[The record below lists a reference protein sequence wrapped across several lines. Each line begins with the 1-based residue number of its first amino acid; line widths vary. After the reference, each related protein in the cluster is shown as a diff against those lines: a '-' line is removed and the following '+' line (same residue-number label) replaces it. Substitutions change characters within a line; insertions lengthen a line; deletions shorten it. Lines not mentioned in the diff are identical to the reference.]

1 MSHAWVTKP
10 GEQHRFQALQAEAQ
24 RLYAEVLAIE
34 AAGGPDGCRICGRRE
49 PLTDEHT
56 PSKRAGNPMRAIKL
70 SIDDDRTAQT
80 GEVTWTEEFIQ
91 GGATTL
97 SLCASC
103 NNSTGR
109 WYNPDYV
116 TLAKHCAPLAR
127 PGNAGKLCD
136 VRLTIHPQRVL
147 KQALAT
153 IVATSQPGLTERYPH
168 LRAMLLDAEKASSV
182 SSLRLSLFLVASAAT
197 RSSGVAVLMSA
208 ETGSGRLIAEF
219 SCWPLGWLL
228 TFDSEAFEGATD
240 VSAWSEIGF
249 HEKLDIN
256 LKVPCQWAVSPYP
269 GDFSLPKAFNMAG
282 SGVGA
287 PSAEDLTGRSA

>member
-10 GEQHRFQALQAEAQ
+10 GEQHLVQAFQAEAQ

-34 AAGGPDGCRICGRRE
+34 AVGDPDACRICGLRE

-56 PSKRAGNPMRAIKL
+56 PSKKAGNPMRAIKL
-70 SIDDDRTAQT
+70 SIDDGRTAQT
-80 GEVTWTEEFIQ
+80 GEVTWTDEFSQ

-97 SLCASC
+97 SLCARC

-116 TLAKHCAPLAR
+116 ALAKYCARLAQ
-127 PGNAGKLCD
+127 PANAGKLCD
-136 VRLTIHPQRVL
+136 GRLTIHPQRIL
-147 KQALAT
+147 KQALTT

-168 LRAMLLDAEKASSV
+168 LRAILMDAEKVSSV
-182 SSLRLSLFLVASAAT
+182 SPLRLSLFLVASAAS
-197 RSSGVAVLMSA
+197 RSSGVATVMSA
-208 ETGSGRLIAEF
+208 ATGSGRLIAEF

-228 TFDSEAFEGATD
+228 TFDGEAIEGATD

-256 LKVPCQWAVSPYP
+256 LKVPCQWVVSPYP
-269 GDFSLPKAFNMAG
+269 GNFSPPEAFAT
-282 SGVGA
+282 
-287 PSAEDLTGRSA
+287 AEPESTQ